1 MFQTVGIVDVQ
12 IIKIC
17 FSTWRSLHGK
27 GQKKMMAAMWYH
39 FILREGKS
47 KTFIGHLPHCK
58 QGTVCLCVLLS
69 DLSPWQN
76 LVRFFFVVFF
86 FFLIIGKEN
95 RLRIVK

>member
-47 KTFIGHLPHCK
+47 KTFIGHYHIASK
-58 QGTVCLCVLLS
+58 VLYAYVYCY
-69 DLSPWQN
+69 QI
-76 LVRFFFVVFF
+76 LVLGRTW
-86 FFLIIGKEN
+86 
-95 RLRIVK
+95 